1 MSWSCSRCETINP
14 DTIDICE
21 VCDTKKSHGTK
32 TVSKREE
39 RSTVKTISPPEPTPK
54 SSNLAWILTI
64 IFGTASFILFMMY
77 SSQNQ
82 EVQSIRWQLNDTQGQ
97 LNDAQGQLNN
107 TQANIDSAV
116 AAAESNLRATVL
128 GLSYY
133 RVTLTDFYNTKT
145 YPINNVNGEQ
155 IGELNVTYGWAYVEN
170 DKPID
175 SKSLVTVRVFFNIYN
190 EGTNGYYGFTTNL
203 QDKYD
208 AEERHIPSV
217 GSTYTAETSN
227 YKMTIRVIG
236 FKKNQDDNGFNELVV
251 DVVIS
256 NK

>member
-21 VCDTKKSHGTK
+21 VCDTEKSYVTK
-32 TVSKREE
+32 TVRKKEE
-39 RSTVKTISPPEPTPK
+39 RSTVTTVSPPEPTPK

-64 IFGTASFILFMMY
+64 IFGAASFILFAMY

-82 EVQSIRWQLNDTQGQ
+82 EVQSMRWQLNDAQEQLNGTQG
-97 LNDAQGQLNN
+97 G
-107 TQANIDSAV
+107 IDSAV

-145 YPINNVNGEQ
+145 YPINNANGEQ
-155 IGELNVTYGWAYVEN
+155 IGELYVSYGWAYMEN
-170 DKPID
+170 DVPID
-175 SKSLVTVRVFFNIYN
+175 SKSLTTVRVIFNIYS
-190 EGTNGYYGFTTNL
+190 ESTNGYYGFATQL
-203 QDKYD
+203 DDRYD
-208 AEERHIPSV
+208 VEERHLPTI

-227 YKMTIRVIG
+227 YKMAVRVIE
-236 FKKNQDDNGFNELVV
+236 FKENQEDYGFNELVV